1 MADAP
6 SDKLETTAAPAQ
18 GEKTIAEHETLKYSL
33 LGPSLTKSG
42 QDNVD
47 QNKASLQHF
56 QLDRGTD
63 TLRSRR

>member
-6 SDKLETTAAPAQ
+6 SDKLETTAAPARE
-18 GEKTIAEHETLKYSL
+18 EKTIAEHETLKYSL

-47 QNKASLQHF
+47 QNKASLLPF
-56 QLDRGTD
+56 STEPRN
-63 TLRSRR
+63 

>member
-6 SDKLETTAAPAQ
+6 SDKLETTAAPARE
-18 GEKTIAEHETLKYSL
+18 GKTIAEHETLKYSL

-47 QNKASLQHF
+47 QNKAGLKYFLTSPN
-56 QLDRGTD
+56 D
-63 TLRSRR
+63 